1 MMTAQENL
9 GAEFSLEEIYARFP
23 DEWIALFVTDDGG
36 YGRSLRGHLIAHGR
50 DRGRMYA
57 AELDF
62 ARSHQ
67 GAHTA
72 VFFAGPVTD
81 PDSDTVIVF

>member
-23 DEWIALFVTDDGG
+23 NEWIALFVTDDGG
-36 YGRSLRGHLIAHGR
+36 YGRSLRGRLIAHGC

-62 ARSHQ
+62 ARLH
-67 GAHTA
+67 
-72 VFFAGPVTD
+72 
-81 PDSDTVIVF
+81 

>member
-9 GAEFSLEEIYARFP
+9 GAEFSLEEIYVPFP
-23 DEWIALFVTDDGG
+23 DDWIALFVTDDRGD
-36 YGRSLRGHLIAHGR
+36 GRSLRGRLMAHGC

-62 ARSHQ
+62 ARSHP

-72 VFFAGPVTD
+72 VFFACPVT
-81 PDSDTVIVF
+81 DTVIVF